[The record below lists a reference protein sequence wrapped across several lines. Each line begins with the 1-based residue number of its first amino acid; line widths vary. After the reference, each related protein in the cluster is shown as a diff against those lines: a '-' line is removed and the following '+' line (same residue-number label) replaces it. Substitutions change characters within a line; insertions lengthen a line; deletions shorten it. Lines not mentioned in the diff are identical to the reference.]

1 MFEVQVL
8 RETLL
13 AALNAVESTVGDNSQ
28 NLGCDCVSITD
39 LGNNTLEIYTTNSI
53 EFSKVNI
60 IVIMG
65 SSKTVEQMPYVNF
78 KRFKNIINSV
88 DENEYIS
95 IKSIVNDIEIT
106 YGTRKK
112 PIKLTGSTNSMIS
125 IVNNFNNV
133 TSSITLPKH
142 VLKDAL
148 AGTCSIIKDGKSPS
162 INDCMDIDYDK
173 NDITITSIDV
183 TSNRIYCYKTEA
195 VDIQN
200 GHVTVE
206 ANKLKKAFKLF
217 EPYNLVK
224 IETNG
229 NLIKISGDDP
239 INKKDSLFESAEYYL
254 RQIAGSF
261 PQNLTSY
268 MEPDKAQSAII
279 DNKSFIASLERVKA
293 IEDTTTNPGCVNIN
307 IFNDVINITKST
319 QYGILEDSFGVT
331 NTFNVPI
338 NVTFNVSN
346 LFDIVKNFDNG
357 NFYLAN
363 PSKMSATSG
372 YLLYSEKD
380 LKSVY
385 FVSEV
390 AKQQQSNP

>member
-8 RETLL
+8 KETLM
-13 AALNAVESTVGDNSQ
+13 AALSAVESTVGDNSQ

-39 LGNNTLEIYTTNSI
+39 LGNNTLEIYTTNSV

-65 SSKTVEQMPYVNF
+65 SRNVIEHMPYVNF

-88 DENEYIS
+88 DDNEYIS
-95 IKSIVNDIEIT
+95 IKSVVNDIEIN

-125 IVNNFNNV
+125 LVNNFGTPT
-133 TSSITLPKH
+133 TSLSISKTII
-142 VLKDAL
+142 KDAL
-148 AGTCSIIKDGKSPS
+148 EGSCAIIKDNKSPS
-162 INDCMDIDYDK
+162 INDCMDIEYDK
-173 NDITITSIDV
+173 NDITISSVDV
-183 TSNRIYCYKTEA
+183 TSNRIYCYRGET

-200 GHVTVE
+200 GHVTIE

-217 EPYNLVK
+217 EPYNIVQF
-224 IETNG
+224 ESNG
-229 NLIKISGDDP
+229 NMIKIKGDDP
-239 INKKDSLFESAEYYL
+239 MNKKDSLFESAEYYL

-261 PQNLTSY
+261 PPNLPSY
-268 MEPDKAQSAII
+268 TEPNRASMVTIDKANFVS
-279 DNKSFIASLERVKA
+279 SLERVKA

-307 IFNDVINITKST
+307 VFNDVINITKTT
-319 QYGILEDSFGVT
+319 QYGIIEDSFGVT
-331 NTFNVPI
+331 NTFATPLS
-338 NVTFNVSN
+338 VTFNIASIWDIIKK
-346 LFDIVKNFDNG
+346 FDDG
-357 NFYLAN
+357 NFYIAT
-363 PSKMSATSG
+363 PSKASATNG
-372 YLLYSEKD
+372 YIIYSEKD

-390 AKQQQSNP
+390 TQQQPNP